1 MIFSVGKEIDR
12 TICKGKETL
21 FVSGW
26 QPKEEILAR
35 ALNQKIN
42 YIHFTD
48 FNPVLGK
55 QFNLWEKLI
64 KDLLK
69 VKDLVVTLEFEPK
82 YCRDIIEMKF
92 NEKENFVP
100 IICFCIPDAEKFN
113 INSSFKITDKW
124 FAGSNE
130 GMWTAPLTN
139 LFKKSYLNS
148 WHKYMGRTEI
158 L

>member
-1 MIFSVGKEIDR
+1 MIFSKGKEVDH
-12 TICKGKETL
+12 TVCKGKDTL

-42 YIHFTD
+42 FIHFTD

-64 KDLLK
+64 NDLLK
-69 VKDLVVTLEFEPK
+69 VKDLFVTVEFEPK
-82 YCRDIIEMKF
+82 YCRDIIEMGF
-92 NEKENFVP
+92 NKKKNFVP
-100 IICFCIPDAEKFN
+100 ILLFNVPDAYEFN
-113 INSSFKITDKW
+113 DNSTFKITDKW
-124 FAGSNE
+124 FAGSNA
-130 GMWTAPLTN
+130 GMWSAPLKN
-139 LFKKSYLNS
+139 VFKKTYLTS
-148 WHKYMGRTEI
+148 WNKYLDRQEI